1 MFTISAKG
9 IYGLTAM
16 AELGLHYYSA
26 PTQIKDIAERHQIP
40 QHYLEQILVV
50 LKKAGFVESYRGAQ
64 GGYALAKD
72 PSRIQ
77 VIDVLSH
84 LEGPLEVVPE
94 AKRGGMLGFFWDQL
108 DGKLREM
115 LAKSLEDLL
124 LEKKQQE
131 QKFIYTI

>member
-1 MFTISAKG
+1 
-9 IYGLTAM
+9 M
-16 AELGLHYYSA
+16 AELGLQYYRG
-26 PTQIKDIAERHQIP
+26 PIQIKDIAERHQIP

-64 GGYALAKD
+64 GGYSLAED

-77 VIDVLSH
+77 LMEVLAQ
-84 LEGPLEVVPE
+84 LEGPLEVVSE
-94 AKRGGMLGFFWDQL
+94 TKRDGMLGFFWEQVDS
-108 DGKLREM
+108 KLREA
-115 LAKSLEDLL
+115 LDKTLEDLL